1 MQVQQEELA
10 VSNQVLGRTHDALA
24 DVLAG
29 QGDMHAAVGHAR
41 TAVEV
46 VLAAFGEGSFA
57 VAYQQQKL
65 SEVLHACG
73 WRVEAERTAA
83 LAAETLRVCQVPC
96 GDTVKLGLLL
106 HAD

>member
-46 VLAAFGEGSFA
+46 VAGRLWRGLICCGIPAA
-57 VAYQQQKL
+57 
-65 SEVLHACG
+65 
-73 WRVEAERTAA
+73 EAE
-83 LAAETLRVCQVPC
+83 
-96 GDTVKLGLLL
+96 
-106 HAD
+106 